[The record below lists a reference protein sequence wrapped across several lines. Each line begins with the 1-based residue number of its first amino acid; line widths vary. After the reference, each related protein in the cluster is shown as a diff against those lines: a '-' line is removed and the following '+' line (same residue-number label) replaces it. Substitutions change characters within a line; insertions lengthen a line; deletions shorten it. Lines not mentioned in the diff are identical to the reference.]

1 MATPILAKAVA
12 AGVTSVAT
20 GVLLPLVE
28 IQHFVEVAET
38 PAKELYYH
46 PKYKNEV
53 AVVIPTLNE
62 ADYIEDCLSSLLS
75 QCWMRRFRD
84 VTKIVVADSQ
94 SEDDTVELAEPY
106 VDEVLE
112 VPRGKLTALDAAIRE
127 LEDSEIVVV
136 LDADMTFARQHLN
149 FLLRHFNADETVAAA
164 GLTLDVPEI
173 NARITLHN
181 LSKYYGVLGS
191 FYMHGGNRAFR
202 RWAYLESPFRL
213 HIDQLDVDAMIAE
226 EELAFPARLMK
237 LGAVVGEPYAVAY
250 HPIRRLWCELGD
262 TSQFCIDI
270 AEGRRFR

>member
-1 MATPILAKAVA
+1 MSVA
-12 AGVTSVAT
+12 AATLVKTLAAGLTT

-38 PAKELYYH
+38 PTREFRYR

-62 ADYIEDCLSSLLS
+62 ADYIEDCLKSLLS

-127 LEDSEIVVV
+127 LEDSEIIVV

-164 GLTLDVPEI
+164 GLTLDIPEVDT
-173 NARITLHN
+173 RVMWYN
-181 LSKYYGVLGS
+181 LRKYYGVLGS

-213 HIDQLDVDAMIAE
+213 HIDQLDVHAMIAE
-226 EELAFPARLMK
+226 EELAFPARLMR

-270 AEGRRFR
+270 AEGRRFS